1 MFLLKNI
8 NLSYS
13 LMNTQIIKMKQKSP
27 IIPVNRGNISNT
39 LGYLSKY
46 IYNIIYNYIPNI
58 LGFFESLVVKNLPTN
73 AGDRGAIPGS
83 GESPG
88 QEMTTHPIFLPG
100 NHTDRGSW
108 WATVH
113 GVIQELRRQ
122 RLNDNNNY
130 TYYLLFVT
138 GLKIL
143 INMWVLNTCK

>member
-1 MFLLKNI
+1 
-8 NLSYS
+8 
-13 LMNTQIIKMKQKSP
+13 MKQKSP

-88 QEMTTHPIFLPG
+88 
-100 NHTDRGSW
+100 
-108 WATVH
+108 
-113 GVIQELRRQ
+113 
-122 RLNDNNNY
+122 
-130 TYYLLFVT
+130 
-138 GLKIL
+138 
-143 INMWVLNTCK
+143 